1 MQVKINGK
9 PYDVPG
15 KAKTLEDLVIRM
27 KLRKGNTLLK
37 HNGQPV
43 PWQKWPAVA
52 VRQDDT
58 VEMLT
63 LISGG

>member
-1 MQVKINGK
+1 
-9 PYDVPG
+9 
-15 KAKTLEDLVIRM
+15 M